1 MQTNETYADRID
13 EDYEEDDEEQ
23 ADTQDDEI
31 ILVDDDDDEADED
44 MDLDDE
50 EIVRSPSPPP
60 SNLEQAHQE
69 PNDRATVHVH
79 GPIQTVNLTSFLESP
94 IVAAPS
100 IRPPQRYSVGSY
112 DNTNGSSGRRRFSLP
127 RANFPSTL
135 DNSRRSSI
143 MSTGSSVDYTRQSPT
158 RRFSFSSPSTIHTQS
173 TTANPGDVQ
182 SSSDEGAATSSD
194 ANPLTW
200 DFRRLR

>member
-1 MQTNETYADRID
+1 VIDQLLKEEEDRLNQYMETLRYRSAPHPFGSKHRPIRGDAISHDQPIRDGNMQTNETYADRID

-69 PNDRATVHVH
+69 PNDRATVH
-79 GPIQTVNLTSFLESP
+79 
-94 IVAAPS
+94 
-100 IRPPQRYSVGSY
+100 
-112 DNTNGSSGRRRFSLP
+112 
-127 RANFPSTL
+127 
-135 DNSRRSSI
+135 
-143 MSTGSSVDYTRQSPT
+143 
-158 RRFSFSSPSTIHTQS
+158 
-173 TTANPGDVQ
+173 